1 MKLEGVNVGGCGS
14 QTVRLRPMLVL
25 GEQEA
30 DVFVKATQRV
40 LENLW
45 SSPAGSNV
53 YMRSAGHKRENVMSS
68 VSLLGCC
75 EARRDDRLLHALDVT
90 SGGS

>member
-14 QTVRLRPMLVL
+14 QTVRLRPMLVF

-40 LENLW
+40 LENL
-45 SSPAGSNV
+45 
-53 YMRSAGHKRENVMSS
+53 
-68 VSLLGCC
+68 
-75 EARRDDRLLHALDVT
+75 
-90 SGGS
+90 